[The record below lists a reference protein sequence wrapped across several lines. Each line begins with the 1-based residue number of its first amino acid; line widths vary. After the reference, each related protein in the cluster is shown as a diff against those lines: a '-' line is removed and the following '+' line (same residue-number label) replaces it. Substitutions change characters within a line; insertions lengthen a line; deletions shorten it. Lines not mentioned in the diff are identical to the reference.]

1 MTPPAAFIRNQQDF
15 FSGLLFMAV
24 GIAFAWGAT
33 SYDIG
38 SADQMGPGYFPRLLG
53 ILSILTGIAVAVQAL
68 GRRSDPEGLI
78 GPWALKKLSLII
90 GANLIFGA
98 MIGGLP
104 AIGLPPMGLILGVYA
119 LVFIASLAG
128 DEFRLREVLALG
140 TVMAVAVYVIC
151 IKLLRLY
158 VPLWPP
164 VFPVSGA

>member
-1 MTPPAAFIRNQQDF
+1 MTPPASFIRNQQDF

-53 ILSILTGIAVAVQAL
+53 ILSILTGIAVAAKAVGRGTDEEAL
-68 GRRSDPEGLI
+68 V
-78 GPWALKKLSLII
+78 GPWALKKLALII

-104 AIGLPPMGLILGVYA
+104 SIGLPPMGLILGVYA
-119 LVFIASLAG
+119 LVFTASLAG
-128 DEFRLREVLALG
+128 DEFRLREVLVLA
-140 TVMAVAVYVIC
+140 TVMGIAVYVIC

-164 VFPVSGA
+164 FVSASGA